1 MVWIYT
7 TRCRLKNVT
16 SIAVQGSNTLYAA
29 VAYYATPPGRDC
41 SLPAGVSMGFHWRNR
56 RMYPKPW
63 EGSMNR
69 ITDRWQ
75 PLKNVPNWVRCKSTY
90 SIIKTPAVF
99 FWYIW
104 YQINTHGQTVIPN
117 SFAQRGGVEEYV
129 STDRLVSALAPKPA
143 LFGLEHLGSG
153 IKSR

>member
-1 MVWIYT
+1 M
-7 TRCRLKNVT
+7 
-16 SIAVQGSNTLYAA
+16 
-29 VAYYATPPGRDC
+29 
-41 SLPAGVSMGFHWRNR
+41 
-56 RMYPKPW
+56 
-63 EGSMNR
+63 
-69 ITDRWQ
+69 
-75 PLKNVPNWVRCKSTY
+75 Y

-129 STDRLVSALAPKPA
+129 STDRLVSAPAPKPA

-153 IKSR
+153 TQSR